1 MAEADATL
9 EKRVSAVEQ
18 EVEGEKLV
26 TRHILEQT
34 RRNSDDLV
42 AIRSQLTR
50 MEHRQDRV
58 DADIRAVRSDIAA
71 LRTDLTA
78 LRTDVTGLVK
88 NLPTMIAETMR
99 EVLRERDR

>member
-1 MAEADATL
+1 MAEAETTL

-58 DADIRAVRSDIAA
+58 DADIRAVRSDV
-71 LRTDLTA
+71 TA
-78 LRTDVTGLVK
+78 LRTEFTGLVS
-88 NLPTMIAETMR
+88 NLPAMIAETMR

>member
-9 EKRVSAVEQ
+9 ERRVSAVEQ

-50 MEHRQDRV
+50 MEHRDDRM
-58 DADIRAVRSDIAA
+58 DADIRAVRSDLAA
-71 LRTDLTA
+71 LRTDLT
-78 LRTDVTGLVK
+78 GLIK